1 MNNAKMWLVVKP
13 SVGVPLFLA
22 GVGIGSFCVH
32 VAVTSYSNWFDD
44 FVNGGDLNAAAAS
57 VIEEDTM
64 KVPASYTLSNG
75 VSADALL
82 SH

>member
-13 SVGVPLFLA
+13 SVGLPLFLG
-22 GVGIGSFCVH
+22 GVAIGSFAVH
-32 VAVTSYSNWFDD
+32 VAVVSMAGWYGD
-44 FVNGGDLNAAAAS
+44 FLNDRELGAPAAA
-57 VIEEDTM
+57 VQQETM